1 METVEGITQ
10 FPHKIVKYYREQL
23 KRCYKTLKF
32 DSRNCFDSDI
42 TGRAREREK
51 EGIVCLQSR
60 WGSLE
65 EFPWGAHSSP
75 RLRQTWFAKKRI

>member
-60 WGSLE
+60 WG
-65 EFPWGAHSSP
+65 FPWVAHSSSG
-75 RLRQTWFAKKRI
+75 LRQTWIAKKRI